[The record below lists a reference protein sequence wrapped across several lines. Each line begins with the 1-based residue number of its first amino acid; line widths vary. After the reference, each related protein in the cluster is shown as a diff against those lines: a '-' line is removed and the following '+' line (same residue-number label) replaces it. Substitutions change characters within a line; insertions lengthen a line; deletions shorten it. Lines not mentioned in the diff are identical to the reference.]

1 MTYRAAL
8 VGCGRIG
15 ADINPPG
22 VGSSRLGSHAA
33 AYAASARVDLVAACD
48 PDEGRRTEAQR
59 RWNIPNVYATVD
71 AMLAAEA
78 LDIVSV
84 TTPTDGRPALL
95 RQLLESGR
103 VRAVLAEKP
112 LAGSA
117 DEASDLEVRTAR
129 AGVIGAVNYVRRYAP
144 GYRRAVDDIQAGRLG
159 DIQSV
164 RGIYTKGLLNNG
176 GHMLDLL
183 RWLFGDPASIEVTGA
198 FEELPGDPTMS
209 ARLRYAAFDATLEGL
224 HYTEA
229 SIFELD
235 VIGTRG
241 RLVFADLG
249 HRLLRWDVE
258 DTMAQYGFRQFSP
271 EPRASN
277 PGLDRALDAAV
288 ENLADALDGAAA
300 PFCTFED
307 GRAALA
313 LALAVRDRAQPRHAG
328 LSS

>member
-59 RWNIPNVYATVD
+59 RWNIPRVYATVD
-71 AMLAAEA
+71 AMLEAET

-84 TTPTDGRPALL
+84 TTPAAARPALL
-95 RQLLESGR
+95 RQLIVSGR
-103 VRAVLAEKP
+103 VRALLAEKP

-117 DEASDLEVRTAR
+117 DDAADLAERASA
-129 AGVIGAVNYVRRYAP
+129 AGVIGAVNYVRRYAA
-144 GYRRAVDDIQAGRLG
+144 GYRAAAAEIQSGRLG

-164 RGIYTKGLLNNG
+164 RGIYTKGVLNNG

-183 RWLFGDPASIEVTGA
+183 RWLFGAPASIEVTGA
-198 FEELPGDPTMS
+198 FEELPGDPTVS
-209 ARLRYAAFDATLEGL
+209 ARLRYAGFDATLDGL
-224 HYTEA
+224 RHAEA

-241 RLVFADLG
+241 RRVFADLG
-249 HRLLRWDVE
+249 HRLLAWDVE
-258 DTMAQYGFRQFSP
+258 DTMARYGFRQFSP
-271 EPRASN
+271 EPRTSN
-277 PGLDRALDAAV
+277 PGLDRALDTAV
-288 ENLADALDGAAA
+288 ENLADVLDGAAA